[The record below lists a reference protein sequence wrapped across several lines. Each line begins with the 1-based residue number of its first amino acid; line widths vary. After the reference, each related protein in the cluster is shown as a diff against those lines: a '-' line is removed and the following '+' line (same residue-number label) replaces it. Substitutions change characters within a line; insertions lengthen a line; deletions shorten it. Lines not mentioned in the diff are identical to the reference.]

1 MKTFARIA
9 VVMASVAVVAHPRAQ
24 AAGERFTATATM
36 KSPKVSHSSAVTIQ
50 IDRLNSD
57 ADRDK
62 LMEVVKRHKTTEIH
76 QALAAMPDIGYIEL
90 AGTKTPIK
98 YAHAQPANGGRLMTV
113 LTGKAI
119 LHIGADMPDAKPKQ
133 GYDLAFALLVLDAD
147 NKGHGE
153 LSPASKIK
161 MDANGAIVTEDYGPA
176 TVHLTDVAKAK

>member
-1 MKTFARIA
+1 
-9 VVMASVAVVAHPRAQ
+9 
-24 AAGERFTATATM
+24 
-36 KSPKVSHSSAVTIQ
+36 
-50 IDRLNSD
+50 
-57 ADRDK
+57 
-62 LMEVVKRHKTTEIH
+62 
-76 QALAAMPDIGYIEL
+76 MPDIGYIEL